1 MCTRKVRV
9 VRYSE
14 RASYDRDELIRLL
27 SRNFIC
33 HVGFIDEG
41 EPYVIPM
48 LYVNDDQYIYM
59 HGSPDSRLIKIIG
72 SGSPIVIAVTEV
84 HGIVLSSNLCGNS
97 INYESAIIYGRGGS
111 FINDSNEKLRVFQ
124 LLINRLVPGRLND
137 TELPTTNELES
148 VAVVRIK
155 IEDFAIKKRDGG
167 PVISSD
173 RHWEGIIPIIMN
185 YGMPISTNNKPI
197 PKYLMDLIASRKPT

>member
-1 MCTRKVRV
+1 MCTRKVKV

-27 SRNFIC
+27 NRNFIC
-33 HVGFIDEG
+33 HVGFVDEG
-41 EPYVIPM
+41 EPYIIPM

-72 SGSPIVIAVTEV
+72 GGSPIVIAITEV
-84 HGIVLSSNLCGNS
+84 RGIVLSSNLCNNS
-97 INYESAIIYGRGGS
+97 INYESAIIYGRG
-111 FINDSNEKLRVFQ
+111 FLIDDLNEKLRVFQ
-124 LLINRLVPGRLND
+124 LMINRLVPGRIGD

-155 IEDFAIKKRDGG
+155 IEDFAIKRREGG
-167 PVISSD
+167 PTISSD
-173 RHWEGIIPIIMN
+173 RHWEGIIPIIMA
-185 YGMPISTNNKPI
+185 YGIPISTNNKPM
-197 PKYLMDLIASRKPT
+197 PKYLMDLVTSRKPT